1 VVACRGK
8 ASIRRIRSSE
18 PGKIAALLFVAL
30 AACGGKGH
38 LTPTAPPPPAATREE
53 RWIQDVDYLASELPR
68 LHPNLFFQTPR
79 GEFDAV
85 VASERATAAT
95 ARDHEVVAGLMRIAA
110 VARDAHTTVYPWR
123 GFRFLPLSLTRL
135 ADGLYV
141 TEASAPFGA
150 ALGLRVVAIGSVE
163 AAALEA
169 RAAPFGSY
177 ENEAWLRLK
186 AAQLLAIPEMLH
198 VLGAT
203 SDPAA
208 ATFRLEAPDGTRVE
222 LDLSALTTPPQLVDL
237 TTASGAPL
245 PLHQQRTGENY
256 WLTLVEESRTLYLQY
271 RRCQNGSEPFSSV
284 ADRAFGLMDRGAA
297 DRLVADVR
305 HNGGGDSR
313 VDDRLIEGL
322 QSRSA
327 WRQRGRLYC
336 LIGSG
341 TFSSGVMTA
350 DDLRKLGAV
359 LVGSPTGGKPNS
371 YGNTSTLQLPNS
383 LLQVSYS
390 TRYFQLFNG
399 SDPPWLAPELAVD
412 ETIADLRAG
421 RDPLLEA
428 AVADHR

>member
-1 VVACRGK
+1 M
-8 ASIRRIRSSE
+8 
-18 PGKIAALLFVAL
+18 IAALLLVGL
-30 AACGGKGH
+30 AACGGEDRP
-38 LTPTAPPPPAATREE
+38 TPTAPPPPAATREE
-53 RWIQDVDYLASELPR
+53 RWAQDVDYLASELPR
-68 LHPNLFFQTPR
+68 LHPNLFFQASR

-85 VASERATAAT
+85 VAQVRSTTAT
-95 ARDHEVVAGLMRIAA
+95 ARDHEMVAGLMRIAA
-110 VARDAHTTVYPWR
+110 VARDAHTTAYRWR
-123 GFRFLPLSLTRL
+123 GFRYLPLVLTRL
-135 ADGLYV
+135 TDGLYV
-141 TEASAPFGA
+141 TAASAPLGA
-150 ALGLRVVAIGSVE
+150 ALGQRVVAIGGVE
-163 AAALEA
+163 TAALER
-169 RAAPFGSY
+169 RAGPFVSY
-177 ENEAWLRLK
+177 ENEAWLRLQ

-203 SDPAA
+203 TDPAA

-222 LDLSALTTPPQLVDL
+222 LDVSALVSPATLVDL
-237 TTASGAPL
+237 TTAAGAPL

-256 WLTLVEESRTLYLQY
+256 WLTLVEESRTLYFHY

-284 ADRAFGLMDRGAA
+284 ADRAFSLMDRGDA
-297 DRLVADVR
+297 DRLVVDVR

-322 QSRSA
+322 QSRST

-336 LIGSG
+336 LIGGG
-341 TFSSGVMTA
+341 TFSSGMWTA

-383 LLQVSYS
+383 LLPVSYS
-390 TRYFQLFNG
+390 TRYYQLFGG

-421 RDPLLEA
+421 RDPLLDA
-428 AVADHR
+428 AVADRR

>member
-1 VVACRGK
+1 MLGWSVRGR
-8 ASIRRIRSSE
+8 AT
-18 PGKIAALLFVAL
+18 ALAVPVIVSF
-30 AACGGKGH
+30 AACGGDDRP
-38 LTPTAPPPPAATREE
+38 TPSAPPPPAATREE
-53 RWIQDVDYLASELPR
+53 RWVQDIDYLAAELPR

-85 VASERATAAT
+85 VATVRATAAT
-95 ARDHEVVAGLMRIAA
+95 ARDHEVVAGVMRIAA
-110 VARDAHTTVYPWR
+110 VARDAHTTAYRWR
-123 GFRFLPLSLTRL
+123 GFRYLPLVLTRL
-135 ADGLYV
+135 RDGLYV
-141 TEASAPFGA
+141 TAASAPLSA
-150 ALGLRVVAIGSVE
+150 ALGLRVVAVGDVE

-169 RAAPFGSY
+169 RAAPFVSY
-177 ENEAWLRLK
+177 ENEAWQRLQ

-203 SDPAA
+203 TDPAA
-208 ATFRLEAPDGTRVE
+208 ANFRLEAPDGTRVA
-222 LDLSALTTPPQLVDL
+222 LDVGALATPPQLVDL

-245 PLHQQRTGENY
+245 PLHLQRAGENY
-256 WLTLVEESRTLYLQY
+256 WLTLVEESRTLYLHY
-271 RRCQNGSEPFSSV
+271 RRCQNGSEPFNSM
-284 ADRAFGLMDRGAA
+284 ADRAFDLMDRGAA
-297 DRLVADVR
+297 DRLVVDVR

-322 QSRSA
+322 ESRSA

-341 TFSSGVMTA
+341 TFSSGMWTA
-350 DDLRKLGAV
+350 DDLHRLGAV

-371 YGNTSTLQLPNS
+371 YGNNSTLQLPNS

-390 TRYFQLFNG
+390 TRHYQLVNG
-399 SDPPWLAPELAVD
+399 SDPPWLAPELGVD

-428 AVADHR
+428 AVADRR

>member
-1 VVACRGK
+1 MLGWTGRGLKRARVVA
-8 ASIRRIRSSE
+8 
-18 PGKIAALLFVAL
+18 LLVGL
-30 AACGGKGH
+30 AACGGGDRP
-38 LTPTAPPPPAATREE
+38 TPSAPPLPAATREE
-53 RWIQDVDYLASELPR
+53 RWIQDVDYLAAELPR

-85 VASERATAAT
+85 VAAVRTAAAT

-110 VARDAHTTVYPWR
+110 VAHDGHTTVWRWR
-123 GFRFLPLSLTRL
+123 GFRYLPLALTRL

-141 TEASAPFGA
+141 TAASEPLRA
-150 ALGLRVVAIGSVE
+150 ALGLRVVAVGDVE
-163 AAALEA
+163 VAALEA
-169 RAAPFGSY
+169 RAEPFVSH
-177 ENEAWLRLK
+177 ENDAWLRVRL
-186 AAQLLAIPEMLH
+186 AELLAIPEMLH

-208 ATFRLEAPDGTRVE
+208 VRFRFQAPDGTPVE
-222 LDLSALTTPPQLVDL
+222 LEVSALATPAQLVDL
-237 TTASGAPL
+237 TTASGATL

-256 WLTLVEESRTLYLQY
+256 WLTLVEGSRTLYLQY
-271 RRCQNGSEPFSSV
+271 RRCQNGSEPFGSM
-284 ADRAFGLMDRGAA
+284 ADRAFGLLDGGAA
-297 DRLVADVR
+297 ERLVVDVR

-322 QSRSA
+322 QGRPA

-336 LIGSG
+336 LIGG
-341 TFSSGVMTA
+341 ETFSSGMWTA

-371 YGNTSTLQLPNS
+371 YGNNSTLQLPNS

-390 TRYFQLFNG
+390 TRHYQLISG

-421 RDPLLEA
+421 RDALLEA
-428 AVADHR
+428 AVADRR

>member
-1 VVACRGK
+1 MLGWAGRT
-8 ASIRRIRSSE
+8 ITT
-18 PGKIAALLFVAL
+18 AALLVAL
-30 AACGGKGH
+30 AACGGEDR

-68 LHPNLFFQTPR
+68 LHANLFSQTSR

-85 VASERATAAT
+85 VASVRVTAGT

-110 VARDAHTTVYPWR
+110 VVRDAHTTVFRWR
-123 GFRFLPLSLTRL
+123 GFRYLPLALTRL
-135 ADGLYV
+135 SDGLYV
-141 TEASAPFGA
+141 TAASAPLSA
-150 ALGLRVVAIGSVE
+150 ALGLRVVTIGDVE
-163 AAALEA
+163 TAALET
-169 RAAPFGSY
+169 RAELFVSH
-177 ENEAWLRLK
+177 ENEAWLQLQV
-186 AAQLLAIPEMLH
+186 AQLLAIPEMLH

-208 ATFRLEAPDGTRVE
+208 ATFHLEAPDGTRVQ
-222 LDLSALTTPPQLVDL
+222 LDVSALATPPQLVDL

-245 PLHQQRTGENY
+245 PLHRQRTGENY
-256 WLTLVEESRTLYLQY
+256 WLTLVEESRTLYLHY
-271 RRCQNGSEPFSSV
+271 RRCQNGSEPFNSM
-284 ADRAFGLMDRGAA
+284 ADRAFRLMDRGAA
-297 DRLVADVR
+297 DRLVVDVR
-305 HNGGGDSR
+305 HNGGGDSS
-313 VDDRLIEGL
+313 VDDRLVDGL
-322 QSRSA
+322 QGRSA

-341 TFSSGVMTA
+341 TFSSGLWTA

-390 TRYFQLFNG
+390 TRYYQLFNG

-412 ETIADLRAG
+412 ETIGDLRTG

-428 AVADHR
+428 AVAEHR